1 MGVVLP
7 AQAWRNQLPLDHPKR
22 TGTFSA
28 FHFIVRACALI
39 QIKHRS
45 RSRSA
50 TPTQPTTSPPSSVQ
64 VPRSPLRP
72 DTCLARKARSAA
84 PMTSRWPG
92 WRPRSLSHAGRQR
105 HRLDNRSQP
114 SGRSTRRS
122 CSRACTHGC
131 RRSST
136 GCPRVRCPADVA
148 GYRIIA
154 ANCNGSGIQVAGYA
168 RLSLRLQ
175 HETNRPAV
183 VSCVGDSHLALLA
196 SGIAA
201 TCAGLHGMSFTYPP
215 AALPVGEDA
224 EDEGL
229 GIFVYHRAV
238 LGNVGKLGREGE
250 PARRA
255 VFRNVPCPCGHHG
268 ATSPP
273 EGRQQI
279 VAHSSWS
286 VGVDARE
293 FCTPATLV
301 AEQQLARRASE
312 AERQRAFLR
321 LSRLK
326 TGFAAVPRVAAEFRA
341 GIPRD
346 DAGEQR

>member
-1 MGVVLP
+1 ML
-7 AQAWRNQLPLDHPKR
+7 
-22 TGTFSA
+22 SA
-28 FHFIVRACALI
+28 EGSIGRANDLTLARLAAEEFVARRAAAPSPGQPVAAVRALYATIVLQGVHARVPEIIDWLVRAYGAL
-39 QIKHRS
+39 
-45 RSRSA
+45 
-50 TPTQPTTSPPSSVQ
+50 
-64 VPRSPLRP
+64 
-72 DTCLARKARSAA
+72 
-84 PMTSRWPG
+84 
-92 WRPRSLSHAGRQR
+92 
-105 HRLDNRSQP
+105 
-114 SGRSTRRS
+114 
-122 CSRACTHGC
+122 
-131 RRSST
+131 
-136 GCPRVRCPADVA
+136 ADVA
-148 GYRIIA
+148 GYWIIA

-279 VAHSSWS
+279 VAHNSWS